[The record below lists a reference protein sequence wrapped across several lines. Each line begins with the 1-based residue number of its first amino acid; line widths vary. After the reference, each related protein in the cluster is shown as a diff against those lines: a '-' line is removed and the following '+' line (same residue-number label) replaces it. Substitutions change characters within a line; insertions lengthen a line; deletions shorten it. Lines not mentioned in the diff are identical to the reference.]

1 MRNYAGQSCIVRS
14 FWYQLSISLTGRNV
28 SSASLI
34 EASADHVDGK
44 PGMRHR
50 WANPTGAAV
59 SRFSW
64 GERVS
69 DAQAFAQLPII
80 IALAG
85 KNNLI
90 SFLTGVPY
98 QELNYLHRAS
108 GRLCLLC
115 SWLHT
120 IGWIDGA
127 YDIG

>member
-1 MRNYAGQSCIVRS
+1 MVNQEHGIDGQI
-14 FWYQLSISLTGRNV
+14 QLELLYVTFLTYEDISDV
-28 SSASLI
+28 
-34 EASADHVDGK
+34 
-44 PGMRHR
+44 
-50 WANPTGAAV
+50 
-59 SRFSW
+59 
-64 GERVS
+64 
-69 DAQAFAQLPII
+69 QAFAQLPII

-115 SWLHT
+115 SWIHT

-127 YDIG
+127 YGVG